1 MSANALQQLT
11 CSLGAP
17 DAIPVERRSWFYRL
31 HRKDAVL
38 ITSRLNFATMFG
50 TSFVGSEST
59 MAIGLSR
66 EVDIVFHSFECHS
79 VGGTVLP
86 KEKP

>member
-1 MSANALQQLT
+1 VSVMSGIAAFLWPTNNL
-11 CSLGAP
+11 S
-17 DAIPVERRSWFYRL
+17 
-31 HRKDAVL
+31 
-38 ITSRLNFATMFG
+38 LNFETMFG

-79 VGGTVLP
+79 LGDGTVLP